1 MTKREKRKRGEQH
14 LSGSSRRSEGRF
26 FLFPTRAR
34 WGPRR
39 GVDAATHPSFGTLR
53 STLKL
58 KVVSVG
64 STVHFDWPL
73 PTSSDVSLVFVYL
86 RNDPRRGRSVSR
98 TRRGRRS
105 EDLATEARP
114 RGRVW
119 TRRGVAGEGGGGDAR
134 VRRLDEVVRVLDV
147 GRLDGEVLDQHG
159 GVSSPV
165 RARGAPG
172 RRRRVTDG
180 SGRRGGAGGGTLERA
195 RSGSGGAR
203 LAAANRARRR
213 DAPTSDAARTGGWR
227 WRTCRGE

>member
-1 MTKREKRKRGEQH
+1 
-14 LSGSSRRSEGRF
+14 
-26 FLFPTRAR
+26 
-34 WGPRR
+34 
-39 GVDAATHPSFGTLR
+39 LR

-172 RRRRVTDG
+172 RRRRVDG
-180 SGRRGGAGGGTLERA
+180 WVRAEGRRRGRDARA
-195 RSGSGGAR
+195 RAIGIGRGAARGRESRSQKRRVDERRGTHRWVAVADVPRRVTRSAPPERRRATTASGFPAD
-203 LAAANRARRR
+203 RAR
-213 DAPTSDAARTGGWR
+213 APVARASAGAFHTPGKAVTFGG
-227 WRTCRGE
+227 